1 LKGQTALPEASSSTQ
16 TDQTEVALTIHYERR
31 LDPAW
36 YFAPMQEFAIGQS
49 ADYLIQSVIVREKAD
64 E

>member
-1 LKGQTALPEASSSTQ
+1 MGWEEIEVTWTAIDDTR
-16 TDQTEVALTIHYERR
+16 TEVTWRIHYERR

-36 YFAPMQEFAIGQS
+36 YFAPWQRYAVGLS
-49 ADYLIQSVIVREKAD
+49 AEYLIENLLTPRE

>member
-1 LKGQTALPEASSSTQ
+1 MTWTALDAETTQ
-16 TDQTEVALTIHYERR
+16 VTWRIDSERR

-36 YFAPMQEFAIGQS
+36 YFAPWQRYAVGLS
-49 ADYLIQSVIVREKAD
+49 AEYLIDTVATPRE